1 MRISRLLIA
10 ATAVAAACSQA
21 KPEPPEI
28 IPQPAEITVND
39 GSFKVAG
46 ASFTIGENVPAEA
59 LKAIG
64 AFRDNLETVTGT
76 KTGDKA
82 GFSFLLNEN
91 LGPEAYALKVTPEG
105 ATVEAADFNG
115 FFYAIQSIKQMLPVE
130 IYGNAPAKA
139 AWSLPCV
146 DIMDSPRFAYRG
158 LLMDCCRHFFPVE
171 EVKKVLDLMSIHKMN
186 RLHWH
191 LTEDQGWRI
200 QIDKYPRLTEIGA
213 WRKETAFHS
222 WIGNGIPHGGFYTK
236 DDIREVVE
244 YARRR
249 CVTVIPEVE
258 IPGHSTAAIAAYPEL
273 SCFPERSYEVETR
286 WGIWKNLYAPTAR
299 TFQFLEDVFTELFEL
314 FPSPY
319 YHIGGDEAPKDV
331 YRESQYCQDLMKVL
345 GLKDVEELQ
354 TFFVKRIGDFLK
366 EHGKTVIG
374 WDEIL
379 DGGALEDPI
388 AMSYRGHAPA
398 ARGIRRGI
406 RVVLT
411 PNRWC
416 YLDNHQDDQPDD
428 LAQEVF
434 MPLKKVYNYYPAV
447 DSIPDLSKKYIIG
460 YETCLWTEYI
470 PDSEKAEWM
479 AFPRNVAAAEVAW
492 TSRPNKDWE
501 SFRMR
506 MPKIL
511 RRLDMKH
518 IGYCPVYYEVIFDYD
533 RRLPF
538 PKPMN
543 LELDYPD
550 GVVHYTL
557 DGSEPTADSPVYD
570 GNPFMVDKDAVIKAR
585 AFTAKGQPLGKTVTK
600 EFFSNYGK

>member
-1 MRISRLLIA
+1 MILSLLIA
-10 ATAVAAACSQA
+10 SLLAVVSPVSNPPVYDIVPTPKSLVPADGAFVLQKNTYLMVEDAAFSEIADDFRAQVQTATGFKLDGKGAAIVLRKAPGYAKEAYSLKVAPDGVLIEATEVNGAFYGLQTLL
-21 KPEPPEI
+21 
-28 IPQPAEITVND
+28 QLLPAEIY
-39 GSFKVAG
+39 
-46 ASFTIGENVPAEA
+46 
-59 LKAIG
+59 
-64 AFRDNLETVTGT
+64 
-76 KTGDKA
+76 GDKLA
-82 GFSFLLNEN
+82 KKVKWTAPCCTIVDE
-91 LGPEAYALKVTPEG
+91 PE
-105 ATVEAADFNG
+105 
-115 FFYAIQSIKQMLPVE
+115 
-130 IYGNAPAKA
+130 
-139 AWSLPCV
+139 
-146 DIMDSPRFAYRG
+146 FAYRG
-158 LLMDCCRHFFPVE
+158 FLFDSGRYFFPKE
-171 EVKKVLDLMSIHKMN
+171 EVMKFIDLMAMHKQNMF
-186 RLHWH
+186 HWH

-200 QIDKYPRLTEIGA
+200 QIDKYPKLTTVGA

-258 IPGHSTAAIAAYPEL
+258 IPGHSTAAITAYPEF
-273 SCFPERSYEVETR
+273 SCFPDRHYEVETR
-286 WGIWKNLYAPTAR
+286 WGIWKNLYAPTAQ

-314 FPSPY
+314 FPSPL

-345 GLKDVEELQ
+345 GIESEEELQ
-354 TFFVKRIGDFLK
+354 TFFVKRIGDFLRK
-366 EHGKTVIG
+366 HGKTVIG

-379 DGGALEDPI
+379 DGGALDDPI

-416 YLDNHQDDQPDD
+416 YLDNQQADQPDD
-428 LAQEVF
+428 VAQEIF

-460 YETCLWTEYI
+460 YETCLWTEYV
-470 PDSEKAEWM
+470 PDNETAEFM
-479 AFPRNVAAAEVAW
+479 AFPRNVAGAEVAW

-501 SFRMR
+501 SFRLR

-511 RRLDMKH
+511 KRLEMKH
-518 IGYCPVYYEVIFDYD
+518 IGYCPAYYDVIFDYN
-533 RRLPF
+533 RNLPF

-550 GVVHYTL
+550 GTVHYTL
-557 DGSEPTADSPVYD
+557 DGSEPTLKSPVYD

-585 AFTAKGQPLGKTVTK
+585 GFGRDGKPLGQTVEK
-600 EFFSNYGK
+600 RFYSSYEKK

>member
-1 MRISRLLIA
+1 MILSFLLAALLTVAPVSQPPRYDIVPTPRSLTPADGSFVINKTSRLLVEAPEFKEIA
-10 ATAVAAACSQA
+10 EDFTSTVKTSTGFALDGKGSGIVLRKIEGLGKEAYKLSVSPSEVLVEASDVPGAFYGLQTFLQLL
-21 KPEPPEI
+21 
-28 IPQPAEITVND
+28 PAEIFSDTPVK
-39 GSFKVAG
+39 KVKW
-46 ASFTIGENVPAEA
+46 EA
-59 LKAIG
+59 PCCKIE
-64 AFRDNLETVTGT
+64 DE
-76 KTGDKA
+76 
-82 GFSFLLNEN
+82 
-91 LGPEAYALKVTPEG
+91 PE
-105 ATVEAADFNG
+105 
-115 FFYAIQSIKQMLPVE
+115 
-130 IYGNAPAKA
+130 
-139 AWSLPCV
+139 
-146 DIMDSPRFAYRG
+146 FAYRG
-158 LLMDCCRHFFPVE
+158 FLFDSGRYFFPKE
-171 EVKKVLDLMSIHKMN
+171 EVMKFIDLMAMHKQNMF
-186 RLHWH
+186 HWH

-600 EFFSNYGK
+600 EFFSSYGK